1 MEERGVFILHLS
13 EACGRLVLKIRIRHA
28 ILPGLEHATLAAGF
42 KSVLLF
48 CMNDSPH
55 APECVCVRARA
66 RAWFSFRQGCAYRGL
81 RPRRKSIALTHCKHN
96 VN

>member
-13 EACGRLVLKIRIRHA
+13 QACGRLVFKIRIRHA

-42 KSVLLF
+42 TSVYIF

-55 APECVCVRARA
+55 APVCVAARS
-66 RAWFSFRQGCAYRGL
+66 RVWSRFRQGCAYRGL
-81 RPRRKSIALTHCKHN
+81 RPRRKSIALTHCKN
-96 VN
+96 KVN